1 MTEHDYSKTRK
12 AAVDALIYWAKT
24 GMREFTM
31 RDAVNDYLEASGANR
46 PSIGGEET
54 ILAHRKIAANRLAI
68 DCIYNSFCNKITY
81 FPSFPSVLLDEFVFV
96 VAVFDEVARGRRV
109 GLEPIDQRLFF
120 GCDGG
125 TFVFVRL
132 VSFRFCSAF
141 LFSSALLL
149 AFSRSKAMRL
159 RSLIS

>member
-1 MTEHDYSKTRK
+1 MTNNEYSKTRK

-68 DCIYNSFCNKITY
+68 DCIYALTRSELSKI
-81 FPSFPSVLLDEFVFV
+81 DRE
-96 VAVFDEVARGRRV
+96 
-109 GLEPIDQRLFF
+109 LEAIANDIPKESNGVKR
-120 GCDGG
+120 
-125 TFVFVRL
+125 
-132 VSFRFCSAF
+132 
-141 LFSSALLL
+141 
-149 AFSRSKAMRL
+149 
-159 RSLIS
+159 